1 MVVLCLPAA
10 AQSQQEDENLSSMV
24 SRDDN
29 SEARLK
35 SIEEAGTLNEPEAV
49 NLLIEGLRDRNS
61 SIRIRAAEALG
72 NYNHTLSK
80 DALIRALGDENSQV
94 SDQAKISL
102 VRIGVSAVVPLILAL
117 KVKNST
123 HRANVAQVLG
133 RLEDSRAIGPLRQ
146 LQLESNNSE
155 IQTKVAY
162 ALRKLDW
169 KTEGTS

>member
-1 MVVLCLPAA
+1 MAVLCFPATA
-10 AQSQQEDENLSSMV
+10 RSQLANENLSSRV
-24 SRDDN
+24 YGDDW
-29 SEARLK
+29 EVRLK
-35 SIEEAGTLNEPEAV
+35 SIEEARTLNESKAV
-49 NLLIEGLRDRNS
+49 NLLIEVLKDRNS

-72 NYNHTLSK
+72 NYNHTRSK
-80 DALIRALGDENSQV
+80 DALIGVLGDENSQV
-94 SDQAKISL
+94 ANQAKISL

-117 KVKNST
+117 KVENST

-146 LQLESNNSE
+146 LQLESNDSE
-155 IQTKVAY
+155 VQTKVAY